1 MENGFIPLIVH
12 QLSHKLYQLVLTE
25 FILLNMKVLLSTLS
39 FLIILTYSQGN
50 SSNFPNQTIDLG
62 LVVSDI
68 EKSLH
73 FYKHVIGFQEKE
85 GFKVAG
91 KFPKLVGLTDGANL
105 EIHVLKLGDE
115 KTATKLKLMQVNGK
129 KKTRII
135 EQSNIHTVTG
145 FSYLTIFV
153 NDVEQVIKNA
163 TKHGYK
169 PHAQSPQILPPGL
182 PQDVCLLML
191 KDPDG
196 NFVEIV
202 GPLTEMLKNR

>member
-1 MENGFIPLIVH
+1 
-12 QLSHKLYQLVLTE
+12 
-25 FILLNMKVLLSTLS
+25 MKALLSTLS
-39 FLIILTYSQGN
+39 FLIILTYSQAN

-62 LVVSDI
+62 VVVSDI

-73 FYKHVIGFQEKE
+73 FYKNVIGFQEKE

-105 EIHVLKLGDE
+105 EIHVLKLGEE

-129 KKTRII
+129 KKTRIL
-135 EQSNIHTVTG
+135 EQSYIHTVTG

-163 TKHGYK
+163 TKYGYK
-169 PHAQSPQILPPGL
+169 AHAQSPQILPTGL

-202 GPLTEMLKNR
+202 GPLTPKLKNR

>member
-1 MENGFIPLIVH
+1 
-12 QLSHKLYQLVLTE
+12 
-25 FILLNMKVLLSTLS
+25 
-39 FLIILTYSQGN
+39 
-50 SSNFPNQTIDLG
+50 
-62 LVVSDI
+62 
-68 EKSLH
+68 
-73 FYKHVIGFQEKE
+73 
-85 GFKVAG
+85 
-91 KFPKLVGLTDGANL
+91 
-105 EIHVLKLGDE
+105 
-115 KTATKLKLMQVNGK
+115 MQVNGK

>member
-1 MENGFIPLIVH
+1 
-12 QLSHKLYQLVLTE
+12 
-25 FILLNMKVLLSTLS
+25 MKVLFFTLS
-39 FLIILTYSQGN
+39 FLIILTNSQGN

-68 EKSLH
+68 EKSLY
-73 FYKHVIGFQEKE
+73 FYKNVIGFQEKE

-115 KTATKLKLMQVNGK
+115 KTATKLKLMQVNAK
-129 KKTRII
+129 KKTQILD
-135 EQSNIHTVTG
+135 QSYIHTVTG

-163 TKHGYK
+163 KKHGYK

-202 GPLTEMLKNR
+202 GPITEKLKTR